1 MNRIELKEWSK
12 EKISGNLWNI
22 LLGLIILMGVTFM
35 FSFGLGFIQAL
46 FGKENI
52 LSSLAS
58 IALNLLLIPLNIGLY
73 TYLIE
78 FIKNNNFNKNLL
90 FEPYERF
97 INVVGA
103 NVLVYILVFIGFIC
117 FIIPGIYLAYS
128 YAMVPYLLATRKDLS
143 IKETLELSRKMMN
156 GHKFD
161 YFVLSISFIGWA
173 ILVPFTL
180 GILLIWLI
188 PYMMIATTKFF
199 LNIEEE
205 YMN

>member
-128 YAMVPYLLATRKDLS
+128 YAMVSYLLATRKDLS